1 MDYQIRF
8 EPRAKKELA
17 KIPKKYQ
24 EKILCIL
31 PDLAK
36 NPFQGKKLKGK
47 LEGVYSYR
55 VWPYRIIYKI
65 YKNLLLIVII
75 QIGHRQGIYR

>member
-1 MDYQIRF
+1 MEYQIRF
-8 EPRAKKELA
+8 EPGAKKELA

-24 EKILCIL
+24 GKILCIL

-36 NPFQGKKLKGK
+36 NPFQGKKLQGK

-65 YKNLLLIVII
+65 YKTQLLIII
-75 QIGHRQGIYR
+75 IHIGQRQGVYK

>member
-1 MDYQIRF
+1 MEYQIRF
-8 EPRAKKELA
+8 EPRVKKELA
-17 KIPKKYQ
+17 KIPEKYQ
-24 EKILCIL
+24 ERILCIL

-36 NPFQGKKLKGK
+36 NPFLGKKLHGK
-47 LEGVYSYR
+47 LEGIYSYP

-65 YKNLLLIVII
+65 YKNLLLIIII

>member
-1 MDYQIRF
+1 MVYQIRF
-8 EPRAKKELA
+8 ELGAKKELA
-17 KIPKKYQ
+17 KIPKKHQ
-24 EKILCIL
+24 ERILCVL

-36 NPFQGKKLKGK
+36 NPFQGKKLQGK

-65 YKNLLLIVII
+65 YKNQLVVII
-75 QIGHRQGIYR
+75 VRIGHCQGIYR